1 MSDKEKDIFSIETR
15 EEYLSLKDKININK
29 WNDDLQNALIHALD
43 NLKYEK
49 ALWLVE
55 EGICLREEENYIED
69 MQNNCSVA
77 VSCLLSSREHPKL
90 QKMMIKK
97 GLKITPASDFDDNS
111 YYFLAS
117 YAGDVEVL
125 DILLKAG
132 HKTKA
137 NGMKMSSHSEIK
149 TRNLINE
156 IKEDIMLW
164 DYIIKNDIGDIN
176 SRNIYGNTLLFDNE
190 NPEQIDFLLSNNISI
205 NAQND
210 DGRTALFG
218 ASFAKAKKLI
228 QFGIDVNL
236 KTKNGE
242 NALFFT
248 DDIDTA
254 LLLLENGIETTG
266 DVYFLDGV
274 GKEWVTQDNPVDFM
288 TAIKLSNKKIYNI
301 VSSFI
306 EKEKL
311 NKELNNTEESTVRR
325 RL

>member
-1 MSDKEKDIFSIETR
+1 MSDKEKDIFSIDTR
-15 EEYLSLKDKININK
+15 EEYLSLKDKIDINK
-29 WNDDLQNALIHALD
+29 WNDDLLNALTHALD
-43 NLKYEK
+43 NLQYEK

-69 MQNNCSVA
+69 IQNNCSVA
-77 VSCLLSSREHPKL
+77 VSCLLSSRDHPKL
-90 QKMMIKK
+90 QKMMIEK
-97 GLKITPASDFDDNS
+97 GLKITPTGDFDDNS
-111 YYFLAS
+111 YCFLAS

-132 HKTKA
+132 HKTKITRA
-137 NGMKMSSHSEIK
+137 VGFSAYEMKTI
-149 TRNLINE
+149 NLINAV
-156 IKEDIMLW
+156 KEDINLW

-176 SRNIYGNTLLFDNE
+176 SRNTYGNTLLFDNE
-190 NPEQIDFLLSNNISI
+190 NPEHIDFLLSKGVSV

-210 DGRTALFG
+210 DGKTALFG
-218 ASFAKAKKLI
+218 ASFTKTKKLI
-228 QFGIDVNL
+228 ESGINVNL
-236 KTKNGE
+236 KATNGE

-266 DVYFLDGV
+266 DVYLLDRV
-274 GKEWVTQDNPVDFM
+274 GKAWVAQDKPVDFM
-288 TAIKLSNKKIYNI
+288 TALKKSKEKIYNV

-311 NKELNNTEESTVRR
+311 SKELNNKEVSAVKR